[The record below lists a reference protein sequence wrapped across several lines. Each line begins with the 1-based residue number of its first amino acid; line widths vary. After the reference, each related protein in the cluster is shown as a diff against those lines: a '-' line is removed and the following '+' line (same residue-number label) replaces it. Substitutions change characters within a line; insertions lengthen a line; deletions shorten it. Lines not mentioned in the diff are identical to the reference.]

1 MVHLAAGTTRRR
13 ARGSGRRRAP
23 RRGHARRT
31 SSRVARDR
39 DPLAALASS
48 VLGVGLDG
56 RRHVRR
62 QRPGRRR
69 PDHER
74 LAGLVEQR
82 EADEQRGI
90 GPLLVDAALRQLVLR
105 ERRAATRAPLRR
117 AVAEV
122 EPATFVDE
130 LEESPD
136 VLDVRVAER
145 EVVTSPVHPLAETDR
160 PVGQRAGGP
169 RDHIPATPRELGE
182 PVLLDLALRVEAELA
197 LDPDLDPEPLAVE
210 PVLVALLVAAERL
223 VALEDVLQ
231 RPAPG
236 GMDPEHHPVRRRG
249 AVHEAEPRP
258 VRVLLP
264 KRVERPLVLP
274 ALEDREL
281 EGVVV
286 GLVRERC
293 EDLRHAESV

>member
-1 MVHLAAGTTRRR
+1 MR
-13 ARGSGRRRAP
+13 
-23 RRGHARRT
+23 
-31 SSRVARDR
+31 
-39 DPLAALASS
+39 PL
-48 VLGVGLDG
+48 
-56 RRHVRR
+56 
-62 QRPGRRR
+62 
-69 PDHER
+69 
-74 LAGLVEQR
+74 EQR
-82 EADEQRGI
+82 EADVERRI
-90 GPLLVDAALRQLVLR
+90 APLLVDAALRQLVLR
-105 ERRAATRAPLRR
+105 ERRAAARAPLGR

-122 EPATFVDE
+122 EPAALVDE
-130 LEESPD
+130 LEEPPD
-136 VLDVRVAER
+136 VLDVRIAER
-145 EVVTSPVHPLAETDR
+145 EVVTSPVHPLTEADR
-160 PVGQRAGGP
+160 PVGQRSRGP
-169 RDHIPATPRELGE
+169 RDHISTSPRELGE

-210 PVLVALLVAAERL
+210 PVLVALVVAAERL
-223 VALEDVLQ
+223 VALKDVLQ
-231 RPAPG
+231 RPPPC

-293 EDLRHAESV
+293 KDLRHAESV